1 MRIVDIIEK
10 KRDGGELTREEI
22 EELILGYV
30 KEQVP
35 DSEEIQILVNFISAS
50 KRGIISKM

>member
-30 KEQVP
+30 K
-35 DSEEIQILVNFISAS
+35 
-50 KRGIISKM
+50 